1 MRDLWTGLVQWIST
15 LLNLNNN
22 KFIKTTKGR
31 VGRVERHNKKT
42 RTLSISFG
50 RFNSKGNW
58 IIKNII
64 TISDSNIQAHLNKQ
78 ECAREL
84 HNLHNSN
91 NSSNSN

>member
-1 MRDLWTGLVQWIST
+1 MIEWWTGLVQWIS
-15 LLNLNNN
+15 NFN
-22 KFIKTTKGR
+22 KPKFVKTTKGR

-50 RFNSKGNW
+50 SFNSKGNW

-91 NSSNSN
+91 SSNNNSN